1 MGRRNTGFPVGQE
14 TVIIPSPVSPHPL
27 ITLPLPLPPKISK
40 RPKRVILN
48 CHGLATEALFPKGVN
63 NLAPL
68 NMETIAGCE
77 TDKILSNFLERH
89 SKAKGFGDMREFC
102 DAVKQ
107 QPHLR
112 KERHSLDI
120 LFTTA
125 PCVGRTVLREANGI
139 DPDIRFLDDGL

>member
-1 MGRRNTGFPVGQE
+1 MGHRNTGFPVGQE
-14 TVIIPSPVSPHPL
+14 TVITPSPVSPSLPDP
-27 ITLPLPLPPKISK
+27 ITTTTKNLK
-40 RPKRVILN
+40 RPKRAILN
-48 CHGLATEALFPKGVN
+48 CHGLATEAFFPKGVN

-68 NMETIAGCE
+68 NMEIIAGCE
-77 TDKILSNFLERH
+77 TDKTLSNFLKRH
-89 SKAKGFGDMREFC
+89 SKAKCFGDMREFC

-112 KERHSLDI
+112 KELHSPDI